1 MDAGKNVIFSAGNT
15 ITTEGSKISS
25 GQNINIS
32 SGNDIKFKSS
42 RNYFYDFPKRQERVT
57 RNVTEL
63 TSGGSLN
70 IHSEGSILFEA
81 TKLVAKGLGATINIA
96 AKGGYLYAAASDEI
110 KNFETIN
117 EVKYGSNNK
126 VSEFIA
132 SGDINILSRDDS
144 TYEASKIQAGK
155 NITLTSTHGSVNFK
169 AAKNI
174 EYERK
179 FSTSEG
185 FFIKTKDKGHSSE
198 KWILPQL
205 GWNGNFIVDAAS
217 GINAD
222 IKVKNGQ
229 TLQNAINLLG
239 NNPETSWIKDI
250 NKRNDV
256 QWTKVKDAYDSWD
269 KSKKSLHPMAGAV
282 IAVVVTAVTAGYAAP
297 AAGAVAG
304 GSAVAQGAVTAG
316 MAALASKAAVSLV
329 ENEGN
334 LSKAFKEM
342 GDSDAVKSIIT
353 SMVIGGAL
361 SGFDAAMGWSSAKDG
376 ANAAVSSTNSNL
388 PLLSKGDWITTAQR
402 VAGQSLISSSL
413 NTAINGGSFKDN
425 FATALLANA
434 GNQINAEGANVIGD
448 YGKVLGIP
456 GKAISHAAISALAAH
471 IGGGDARGA
480 AAGALAAELG
490 KMALYN
496 TFDDPAQIL
505 AGGKIIGG
513 IAGAFAT
520 NSAEGV
526 NSGANASEIV
536 LEYNFF
542 QHELIEL
549 NKKIT
554 AAKKKGEDIAPIIAE
569 ERNKLAA
576 ERESLKNECQANPTL
591 CAHNLRYYAN
601 DALEPADSFIGR
613 LYFEPEVIA
622 FTFDESAKDHTVID
636 KYTNGLGQALEY
648 GLVAAKSLGGEDTRF
663 SITGKSI
670 RTGIH
675 NSQARSPSSKP
686 EVIVINT
693 ESGKKGAWEEQL
705 NKPKPNKIYHVDGN
719 KTYHT
724 DSLSRPTIVEASLT
738 LSRNDRNG
746 YQQRKTGHQGNPGDD
761 GGHLISSI
769 YNGPGEKINMVPMDP
784 NLNRGAWK
792 KMENEWG
799 KALKEGKSVDVK
811 ITSTYTGD
819 SQRPD
824 KFNVRYSI
832 DGERP
837 VRLNFNN
844 SPEGK

>member
-1 MDAGKNVIFSAGNT
+1 
-15 ITTEGSKISS
+15 
-25 GQNINIS
+25 
-32 SGNDIKFKSS
+32 
-42 RNYFYDFPKRQERVT
+42 
-57 RNVTEL
+57 
-63 TSGGSLN
+63 
-70 IHSEGSILFEA
+70 
-81 TKLVAKGLGATINIA
+81 
-96 AKGGYLYAAASDEI
+96 
-110 KNFETIN
+110 
-117 EVKYGSNNK
+117 
-126 VSEFIA
+126 
-132 SGDINILSRDDS
+132 
-144 TYEASKIQAGK
+144 
-155 NITLTSTHGSVNFK
+155 
-169 AAKNI
+169 
-174 EYERK
+174 
-179 FSTSEG
+179 
-185 FFIKTKDKGHSSE
+185 
-198 KWILPQL
+198 
-205 GWNGNFIVDAAS
+205 
-217 GINAD
+217 
-222 IKVKNGQ
+222 
-229 TLQNAINLLG
+229 
-239 NNPETSWIKDI
+239 
-250 NKRNDV
+250 
-256 QWTKVKDAYDSWD
+256 
-269 KSKKSLHPMAGAV
+269 MAGAV